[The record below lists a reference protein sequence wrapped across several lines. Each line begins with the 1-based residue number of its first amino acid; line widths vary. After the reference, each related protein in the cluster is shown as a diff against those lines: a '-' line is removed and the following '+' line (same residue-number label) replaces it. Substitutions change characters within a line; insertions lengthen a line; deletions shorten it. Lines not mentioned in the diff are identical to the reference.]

1 MHVGCPVINGNS
13 GGPVL
18 SQSEDGSWQVVGV
31 VSSQI
36 GAGAIA
42 VQLPYWLRR
51 EMAALLKID

>member
-1 MHVGCPVINGNS
+1 
-13 GGPVL
+13 VL